1 MNSQSLRQSL
11 KHILNKGR
19 GIKCSL
25 YLVRQSTYAIL
36 VNLQRENY
44 SAIVLHKNKMRLRKD
59 ILS

>member
-19 GIKCSL
+19 GRKCSL
-25 YLVRQSTYAIL
+25 YLVGQSTYAIL

-44 SAIVLHKNKMRLRKD
+44 SAIVLHKNKTRFRKD